1 MALLHHAL
9 KSPKGFGNLELSIEE
24 AHLRA
29 IARFANGDA
38 RTALNTLEMA
48 LVSFKYGG
56 NIFPVATSKRPIRL
70 VVPWRI
76 YSNSIFA
83 SCPGSGSLS
92 GYLCSNAWTP
102 VISSVET
109 TQVSSFI
116 RSVLLRYK
124 EQISFTFAAKVSGLS
139 LFSGEWS
146 Q

>member
-1 MALLHHAL
+1 MFLRIPDFPFCPSSTSIPQTSATYLTRVSDLCVFRPSQIKTQLLSGAVSTVCFTAPQ
-9 KSPKGFGNLELSIEE
+9 KSASF
-24 AHLRA
+24 
-29 IARFANGDA
+29 
-38 RTALNTLEMA
+38 

-116 RSVLLRYK
+116 RSVLL
-124 EQISFTFAAKVSGLS
+124 
-139 LFSGEWS
+139 
-146 Q
+146 